1 MSRTPTR
8 RRSES
13 DLVKARE
20 DIAHAFSLG
29 DLWLQSLKGS
39 SYVRTIP
46 GFSCS
51 WDPGYPSLIE
61 QPRLASPDSLIN
73 IRSARDWPSGRR
85 YSSMRHNPARL
96 RSGYLEMQV
105 RPSIYHRWRPFYWQH
120 VLLDFRH
127 FNPCHLAKKTSNS
140 HNHNHLDWIVTGHCS
155 LFPRKTPSLPAS
167 ATPITHEA
175 ELRWFYRIKACTVGL
190 FPRQEERFR
199 SQTYD

>member
-1 MSRTPTR
+1 MRFRQAIYGRNHWRAHHMWERSPVSR
-8 RRSES
+8 
-13 DLVKARE
+13 V
-20 DIAHAFSLG
+20 
-29 DLWLQSLKGS
+29 
-39 SYVRTIP
+39 P
-46 GFSCS
+46 GIL
-51 WDPGYPSLIE
+51 DHPSLIE

-105 RPSIYHRWRPFYWQH
+105 RPSVYHRWRPFYWQH

-127 FNPCHLAKKTSNS
+127 FNPCHLEKKTSNS
-140 HNHNHLDWIVTGHCS
+140 HNHNHLYWIVTGHCS